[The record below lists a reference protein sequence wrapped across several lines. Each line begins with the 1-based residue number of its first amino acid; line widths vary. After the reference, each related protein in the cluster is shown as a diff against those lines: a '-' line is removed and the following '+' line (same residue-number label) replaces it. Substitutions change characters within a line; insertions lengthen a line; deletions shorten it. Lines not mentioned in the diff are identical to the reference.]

1 MKPVI
6 RSGETAAT
14 CGRDLRDERPMRQE
28 CPGECHRGMDSFDT
42 WPLIIA
48 PVIGAIMVC
57 AVVVATAVTL

>member
-1 MKPVI
+1 
-6 RSGETAAT
+6 
-14 CGRDLRDERPMRQE
+14 
-28 CPGECHRGMDSFDT
+28 MDSFDT